1 MSPAERQATQEVRRL
16 EADLKDMSGV
26 LCETMAKEATFRLG
40 CRSLIMTQ
48 QLARSQA
55 ALEHTPSGRLE
66 KREAN
71 IQQRE
76 ADLRH
81 TDREQKKAKKTEKE
95 EVKDNRL
102 LVEKLFD
109 KNFKP
114 LPKWCYKGFRFR
126 DERTYLVEEA
136 EDITSLE
143 PGDVQLL
150 RDCLAA
156 MFNKS
161 RDCFDRLTKDH
172 LGPDGKYCDAKL
184 AADAALKETV
194 WYPSDKPQMRTRF
207 RYPRPS
213 GVHHP
218 QLFPYDVVSSDGCQV
233 QLRLQVGSRAKRPVP
248 TGHPRTSPL
257 VSLPRQATSP
267 LQQENPRR
275 TTGNHHGQGAGKP
288 TR

>member
-1 MSPAERQATQEVRRL
+1 MRRL

-114 LPKWCYKGFRFR
+114 LPKWCYKGFRYH

-136 EDITSLE
+136 EDIMVPPWSLE
-143 PGDVQLL
+143 T
-150 RDCLAA
+150 
-156 MFNKS
+156 FNSCGTASPPCSTS
-161 RDCFDRLTKDH
+161 R
-172 LGPDGKYCDAKL
+172 
-184 AADAALKETV
+184 ETV
-194 WYPSDKPQMRTRF
+194 STA
-207 RYPRPS
+207 S
-213 GVHHP
+213 
-218 QLFPYDVVSSDGCQV
+218 
-233 QLRLQVGSRAKRPVP
+233 
-248 TGHPRTSPL
+248 PRTTWGQMGNTATPSSP
-257 VSLPRQATSP
+257 
-267 LQQENPRR
+267 R
-275 TTGNHHGQGAGKP
+275 TQH
-288 TR
+288 